1 VLSLIAH
8 HLDLSSVMN
17 SRDLADPATARY
29 LASCAG
35 TLEYLRHLTL
45 LTYADMSAVNPSAMT
60 PWRLEQLWRAYSAGQ
75 QQLTRELA
83 SDRIYSLDV
92 LPSETRP
99 PELTQFLEGMP
110 TRYLRTHTREEV
122 EQHRVLARRA
132 AECGAAV
139 EITRQKGWFLATV
152 LANDRPGLF
161 ASICGALA
169 SFGVNIVKAE
179 ACTNASGLAL
189 DQIRFTDP
197 LRTLEL
203 NPTET
208 DRLRKIV
215 ERVVLGIEDVKAL
228 LKRRRPSPRP
238 GRSARLAPVIRF
250 DNEVSDAAT
259 LVEFVGEDRPGL
271 LYDLAAAFSGAGC
284 DIDLV
289 LIDTEARKA
298 IDVFYVK
305 RAGAKVGG
313 ALEERLKQS
322 LMQAGSGV

>member
-1 VLSLIAH
+1 
-8 HLDLSSVMN
+8 
-17 SRDLADPATARY
+17 
-29 LASCAG
+29 
-35 TLEYLRHLTL
+35 
-45 LTYADMSAVNPSAMT
+45 
-60 PWRLEQLWRAYSAGQ
+60 
-75 QQLTRELA
+75 
-83 SDRIYSLDV
+83 
-92 LPSETRP
+92 
-99 PELTQFLEGMP
+99 
-110 TRYLRTHTREEV
+110 
-122 EQHRVLARRA
+122 
-132 AECGAAV
+132 
-139 EITRQKGWFLATV
+139 
-152 LANDRPGLF
+152 
-161 ASICGALA
+161 
-169 SFGVNIVKAE
+169 VKAE